1 MATDASTPP
10 SKVHFVGSIGL
21 DTVQDVFHA
30 CGTMLGERLE
40 RIPDGEPGG
49 RRLWCSWQ
57 IPLLR
62 ASPFFT
68 VANPGQG
75 GAIFGALK
83 LASGVQPDEVR
94 FGELG
99 YAREARASY
108 QDFLDAKRKGELPAK
123 TRFQVS
129 IPTPF
134 ACLYG
139 QFVPEAYPIAE
150 KAYTEA
156 MLREVAAICS
166 AIPHQD
172 LCIQWDVCFE
182 MVIWDGGNKFWQ
194 WQMPGDKKTGIIS
207 RLKTI
212 SEPIPSDVE
221 LGFHLCYGDLDAQH
235 FFNPKDAGAMV
246 DIANAIS
253 SSIKRPIAYIHMP
266 VPIDRSDDAFFKP
279 FDNLSLAPGTE
290 VFLGVV
296 HAKDGV
302 PGLRKRVD
310 AARKHLSEFGIA
322 TECGIARARTPRVV
336 HEILEICAAGTQA
349 EQ

>member
-1 MATDASTPP
+1 MENEQVSR
-10 SKVHFVGSIGL
+10 KVHFVGSIGL
-21 DTVQDVFHA
+21 DTVQDVFHT
-30 CGTMLGERLE
+30 CGTLLGERLE

-62 ASPFFT
+62 ANPFFK

-75 GAIFGALK
+75 GAIFGPLK
-83 LASGVQPDEVR
+83 LADDVEPGQVR

-108 QDFLDAKRKGELPAK
+108 QDFLEAKRKGEVAAK

-156 MLREVAAICS
+156 MIREVAALCD
-166 AIPHQD
+166 AIPHRD

-182 MVIWDGGNKFWQ
+182 MVIWDGSSEFWKWQLPGENKSE
-194 WQMPGDKKTGIIS
+194 IIS
-207 RLKTI
+207 RLKMI
-212 SEPIPSDVE
+212 SDPIPPDVE

-235 FFNPKDAGAMV
+235 FFNPKDARAMV
-246 DIANAIS
+246 EIINAIS
-253 SSIKRPIAYIHMP
+253 SAISRPIAYFHLP
-266 VPIDRSDDAFFKP
+266 VPIDRSDDAFFEPLDDLK
-279 FDNLSLAPGTE
+279 LKPGTE
-290 VFLGVV
+290 IFLGVV
-296 HAKDGV
+296 HAKDGEE
-302 PGLRKRVD
+302 GLRRREH
-310 AARKHLSEFGIA
+310 AAQKHLPNFGIA
-322 TECGIARARTPRVV
+322 TECGIARARSPEVV
-336 HEILEICAAGTQA
+336 HEILKIYGAGTKQ
-349 EQ
+349 